1 MSDSVTKYWE
11 QNPSQEKTEK
21 EVFSDNVQ
29 NIIDLFVLLQPLEK
43 VQVLKQIR
51 EIKIF

>member
-11 QNPSQEKTEK
+11 QNYPKEKTEK
-21 EVFSDNVQ
+21 EEVPNNVQ
-29 NIIDLFVLLQPLEK
+29 NVIDLFVLLQPLEK